1 MIIKKKK
8 HFKTS
13 ENKHKYIPSFR
24 VNSIF
29 ESFQFGKDWGS
40 QGEHLKNNNL

>member
-1 MIIKKKK
+1 MIIKK

-13 ENKHKYIPSFR
+13 ENIQKYIPSPFR
-24 VNSIF
+24 VNSTF
-29 ESFQFGKDWGS
+29 EPFQFGKDWGS